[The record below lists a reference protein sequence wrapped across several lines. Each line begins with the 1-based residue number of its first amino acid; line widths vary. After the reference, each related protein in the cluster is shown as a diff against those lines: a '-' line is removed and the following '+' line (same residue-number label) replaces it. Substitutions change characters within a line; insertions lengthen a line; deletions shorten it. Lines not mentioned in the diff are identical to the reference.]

1 MKVSILGKYERM
13 GCSNEPSHATVPLSP
28 VRRRAGAPLTA
39 RFLLLFITEYTNS
52 EQNIDVCLY
61 LLKQRIGKV

>member
-1 MKVSILGKYERM
+1 MKGGDGQMNHL
-13 GCSNEPSHATVPLSP
+13 TLLSLEAY
-28 VRRRAGAPLTA
+28 VGRRAGAPLSA
-39 RFLLLFITEYTNS
+39 RFLHLFITEYTNS